1 MEYLVSII
9 IPTYNRAHLI
19 AETLDSV
26 IVQTYSDWE
35 CIVVDD
41 GSTDKTEELLN
52 NYTRKDNRIKYY
64 QRPTDR
70 AKGGNTCR
78 NYGFELSNG
87 EYINWFDS
95 DDIMKETFIE
105 KKVEILEKEKLDFV
119 ISLSVNFDEN
129 DNETHIFD
137 KNNKEGDITAE
148 NFIKNVINWI
158 TMDAMVTRQSVGDL
172 RYNEGLK
179 SGQEYNF
186 YSRYLLNKPEGKF
199 IYECLAKRRIHNN
212 SIQQQLEK
220 DEIKKKKELLF
231 NEIVLLND
239 IREKVTRELI
249 KRSLKRMIRFSYETQ
264 KKFTLSK
271 DQLMVL
277 KELISYGNFKSVSC
291 YTLWVITNLIY
302 GKGYFWIKLSNL
314 E

>member
-105 KKVEILEKEKLDFV
+105 KKVEILKKEKLDFV
-119 ISLSVNFDEN
+119 VSLSVNFDEN
-129 DNETHIFD
+129 DNETQIFD

-314 E
+314 